1 MSKYD
6 KYFNE
11 NMTGKQALNMFCSL
25 VDKNMSDEEKLDLV
39 KAYRKVDKIIFKKE
53 LEDVNDDRIMID

>member
-11 NMTGKQALNMFCSL
+11 NITGKQALNMFCRL
-25 VDKNMSDEEKLDLV
+25 VDKDMSDEEKLDLD

-53 LEDVNDDRIMID
+53 LQDVTDDYVMID